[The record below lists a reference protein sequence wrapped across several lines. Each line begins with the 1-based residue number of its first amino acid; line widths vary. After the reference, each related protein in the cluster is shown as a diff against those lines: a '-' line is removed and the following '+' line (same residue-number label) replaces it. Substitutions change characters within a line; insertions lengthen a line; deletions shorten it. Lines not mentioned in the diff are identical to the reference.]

1 MMEEN
6 MKEFTVTA
14 RDGLE
19 LSAAIFENDNPKAVI
34 QVIHGAMEHKE
45 RYYHFCS
52 YLCDNGYTV
61 VVSDNR
67 GHGHSVNDK
76 YFLGNFDSSMAI
88 VEDQY
93 EITKYIKSMF
103 PDKDL
108 YMFGHSYGSML
119 ARLYL
124 QNHDDEIKKLVLTG
138 TMLPLHIAG
147 IAHAITRFTNRVFG
161 GDTYKGPVP
170 AIANSGVDVW
180 VCADADTM
188 KAYRNDPLV
197 QNCKY
202 TNNAVSCLIEA
213 DDLMKKV
220 RNYRVKNPT
229 LPILTANGKNDVCR
243 GTFIGLQE
251 SIRLLNKIGYSHVF
265 AITYPG
271 MRHEVINET
280 DKATVYR
287 DILNFYNN

>member
-1 MMEEN
+1 MR
-6 MKEFTVTA
+6 EFYITA
-14 RDGLE
+14 DDGLE
-19 LSAAIFENDNPKAVI
+19 LSVAEFEKENPKAII

-45 RYYHFCS
+45 RYYHFCKF
-52 YLCDNGYTV
+52 LNDNGYAV
-61 VVSDNR
+61 FVSDNR

-76 YFLGNFDSSMAI
+76 YFLGNFDSSMKI

-93 EITKYIKSMF
+93 IITKYIKSVY
-103 PDKDL
+103 PGKDL

-124 QNHDDEIKKLVLTG
+124 QDHDDEIKKLVLTG
-138 TMLPLHIAG
+138 TMFPMHVAELG
-147 IAHAITRFTNRVFG
+147 KSITKLNSRAFG
-161 GDTYKGPVP
+161 GNTRKGPVP
-170 AIANSGVDVW
+170 AIANSGVDIW

-188 KAYRNDPLV
+188 KAYRSDPLV

-202 TNNAVSCLIEA
+202 TNDAVGCLVEA
-213 DDLMKKV
+213 DALMKKV
-220 RNYRVKNPT
+220 RNYKTKNPQ

-243 GTFIGLQE
+243 GTFIGLTG
-251 SIRLLNKIGYSHVF
+251 SIKLLNKAGYHRVF

-280 DKATVYR
+280 DKASVYK
-287 DILNFYNN
+287 DILDFYNS

>member
-1 MMEEN
+1 
-6 MKEFTVTA
+6 MKEFYITA
-14 RDGLE
+14 NDGLE
-19 LSAAIFENDNPKAVI
+19 LSVAQFEKENPTAVI

-45 RYYHFCS
+45 RYYDFCK
-52 YLCDNGYTV
+52 YLNEQGYAV
-61 VVSDNR
+61 FVSDNR

-76 YFLGNFDSSMAI
+76 YFLGNFDSSMKI

-93 EITKYIKSMF
+93 TITKYIKSLY

-124 QNHDDEIKKLVLTG
+124 QDHDDEIKKLVLTG
-138 TMLPLHIAG
+138 TMFPMHIAEIG
-147 IAHAITRFTNRVFG
+147 QAITKLNNRIFG
-161 GDTYKGPVP
+161 GETYKGPVP
-170 AIANSGVDVW
+170 SIANSGVDVW
-180 VCADADTM
+180 VCADPDTM

-202 TNNAVSCLIEA
+202 TNNAVASLIEA
-213 DDLMKKV
+213 DALMKKV
-220 RNYRVKNPT
+220 KKYKAKNPK

-243 GTFIGLQE
+243 GTFIGLNE
-251 SIRLLNKIGYSHVF
+251 SIRLLNKIGYHHVF

-280 DKATVYR
+280 DKASVYK
-287 DILNFYNN
+287 DILDFYNS